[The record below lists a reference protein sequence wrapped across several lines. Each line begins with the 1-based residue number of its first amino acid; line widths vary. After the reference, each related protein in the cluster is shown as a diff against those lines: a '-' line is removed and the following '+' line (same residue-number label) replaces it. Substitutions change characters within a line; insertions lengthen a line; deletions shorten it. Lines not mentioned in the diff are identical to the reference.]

1 MLEADAQSA
10 GPSRGASRDDSER
23 VVGSLVHRLVH
34 RFGLNPAVEI
44 DARPALA
51 MLRAEE
57 MSPFVSARTA
67 SDLAVDAIDAYRA
80 ICRRADVR
88 ALYEGG
94 DVLHEVPFT
103 MELDGG
109 RVRGT
114 IDCLIRGVDGRMTV
128 LEFKTGRAKD
138 VHRAQLDLYRQAV
151 ERLFP
156 DARVDA
162 RLIYAAEASA

>member
-1 MLEADAQSA
+1 M
-10 GPSRGASRDDSER
+10 
-23 VVGSLVHRLVH
+23 VGSLVHRLVH

-44 DARPALA
+44 DVRSALA

-57 MSPFVSARTA
+57 MSALVSARTA

-80 ICRRADVR
+80 ICRRADIR

-94 DVLHEVPFT
+94 DVWHEVPFT
-103 MELDGG
+103 MEREGG

-114 IDCLIRGVDGRMTV
+114 IDCLIRGVDRQMTV
-128 LEFKTGRAKD
+128 LEFKTGRPRD

-162 RLIYAAEASA
+162 QLIYAAEASA